1 MNDELKTLIK
11 KAYILGFKT
20 QVELLGA
27 KPEEVE
33 PLKKLASVNFDNQE
47 SQFNQKLEESKHF
60 IRYVTSPS
68 R

>member
-20 QVELLGA
+20 QAELLGA
-27 KPEEVE
+27 KPAEVE

-47 SQFNQKLEESKHF
+47 SQFNQKLEESKQF